1 MSHGLGGGGDDD
13 DGDEVSS
20 GSEGGGAL
28 FDEDMEALRRAC
40 VLTGA
45 DADAAVV
52 PPGGLDSAAP
62 DSDSDDD
69 EDDLKLVRRLQER
82 FSADLANPLT
92 LKPLASIHPP
102 AATSDEDEDDFETLR
117 AIQKRFCAYDHSN
130 TESKNGLSSTGS
142 MSNTIPV
149 NIFGGCKVFP
159 DNEDTHGSNQTLNKD
174 ELQPSALIEWHQPAQ
189 KQQGLAKYSSFPK
202 SGQTFIDALKKN
214 RSCQKLFRSKLI
226 QIEAR
231 IEEIKKLKERVK
243 ILKDFQV
250 SCRQRTGKALSQKKD
265 PRVQLISASKTTK
278 DSKVNDKKFS
288 AMYYGPAENS
298 HVSSYR
304 MALTRFPLSL
314 QRSKWSEVEKENLG
328 KGIKQQFQET
338 LLQISLDRYSAS
350 DGDQYGF
357 EDILSSIRDF
367 DITPES
373 IREFLPKVNWD
384 QLASLYIPGRS
395 GAECEARWLNWED
408 PLINHGRW
416 AIEEDK
422 HLLFFIQEKGIN
434 NWFEVAASLGTKRTP
449 FQCLARYQ
457 RSLNPCILKSE
468 WTPDEDAQ
476 LRAIVE
482 TFGESDWQAVA
493 SALEGRTGT
502 QCSNRWKK
510 TLHPARRRVGRWT
523 DDEDKRLRV
532 AVKLFGAKNW
542 MKIADFVPGRTQ
554 VQCRERWVNCLDPS
568 LNWNRWT
575 PEEDAMLEA
584 AIAEHGYCWSK
595 IAACLAPRTDNQCRR
610 RWKVLFPHEVPLLR
624 DARKVQKAALV
635 RNFVDRESERPAL
648 GPGDFLPLSM
658 TNCVSVPDSLNPS
671 MKQKTGSSVSQVGSR
686 RKRKANESNV
696 MQVSRSSYNEVD
708 YDELAERGSS
718 KKTRVTKRCAGK
730 KSRRGKQAKDHTS
743 ISTTSVV
750 PNGEISEANGL
761 SGIAEH
767 RKISP
772 RVQKKGDPEKP
783 QFNSG
788 LVVEKAS
795 CKNDETVA
803 KHGSLLRNEKVTKLH
818 SNEGRPNG
826 HAIDHSSCQLDLTSL
841 VMANGEDQAQG
852 MSDFRQKGKIVTCD
866 WEVGNKTPTVDS
878 QLDLEQAVEIISCN
892 EDERVSR
899 DKTVSKMRKVSNAC
913 LRKEGQTE
921 HSKDQQSS
929 QPDSSSSLRIKG
941 KNIEAVDSSNMTQKE
956 KNVFPR
962 AQKNLRPE
970 KTRKDGRSHMNHDEV
985 VEDAP
990 AELTASKENRN
1001 YKTYKRRN
1009 RNVALPER
1017 CYSNSECI
1025 PALPENLNRS
1035 QSVSISCEKDGP
1047 EQLLTGNEPVSQQV
1061 PDTDDCDIT
1070 LASLLIE
1077 KQKKKKK
1084 DILKSSEGN
1093 GMPCDVDQT
1102 PPNVRY
1108 RSEEPNLVD
1117 LNGRNASSVGS
1128 TREKLSNDLAFN
1140 CEDGD
1145 ITLACFLRDK
1155 SMKKRP

>member
-1 MSHGLGGGGDDD
+1 MSHCLGRGGGGGDEDD
-13 DGDEVSS
+13 DEDEEEVSS
-20 GSEGGGAL
+20 GSEGGDAL

-40 VLTGA
+40 VLAGA
-45 DADAAVV
+45 DA
-52 PPGGLDSAAP
+52 GGLGSAAP
-62 DSDSDDD
+62 DSDGDDD
-69 EDDLKLVRRLQER
+69 DDDDLGLVRRLQER

-92 LKPLASIHPP
+92 LKPLASLHPAA

-130 TESKNGLSSTGS
+130 TENSKNGLSSAGS
-142 MSNTIPV
+142 MSNAMPV

-159 DNEDTHGSNQTLNKD
+159 DNEDTHDSSQTLNKD
-174 ELQPSALIEWHQPAQ
+174 EHQPSAFIEWHPPAR

-202 SGQTFIDALKKN
+202 SGQIFVEALKKN
-214 RSCQKLFRSKLI
+214 RSCQKLIRSKLI

-265 PRVQLISASKTTK
+265 PRVQLISARKTIK

-288 AMYYGPAENS
+288 AMYYGPAEHS

-338 LLQISLDRYSAS
+338 LLQISLDRFSAS

-357 EDILSSIRDF
+357 EDILLSIRDL

-408 PLINHGRW
+408 SLINHGKW
-416 AIEEDK
+416 TVEEDK

-434 NWFEVAASLGTKRTP
+434 NWFEVAVSLGTKRTP

-476 LRAIVE
+476 LRAAVE
-482 TFGESDWQAVA
+482 IFGESDWQAVA

-510 TLHPARRRVGRWT
+510 TLHPARQRVGRWT
-523 DDEDKRLRV
+523 ADEDKRLRV
-532 AVKLFGAKNW
+532 AVKLFGPKNW

-575 PEEDAMLEA
+575 PEEDAMLET

-624 DARKVQKAALV
+624 EARKVQKAALV

-648 GPGDFLPLSM
+648 GPGDFLPLPM
-658 TNCVSVPDSLNPS
+658 TSCVSDPDSLNPS
-671 MKQKTGSSVSQVGSR
+671 MKQKTGLSVLVEVGSR
-686 RKRKANESNV
+686 RKRKANQSNAV
-696 MQVSRSSYNEVD
+696 QVSRSSCNEVD
-708 YDELAERGSS
+708 YDELAENGSS
-718 KKTRVTKRCAGK
+718 KKTRVTKPCSG
-730 KSRRGKQAKDHTS
+730 KSRRRKQHKDHTS
-743 ISTTSVV
+743 QPVSTTSVV
-750 PNGEISEANGL
+750 SNGEIREVNGL
-761 SGIAEH
+761 SGIAEQG
-767 RKISP
+767 KSSP
-772 RVQKKGDPEKP
+772 RVQKKVDPKKP

-795 CKNDETVA
+795 CNNDETVA
-803 KHGSLLRNEKVTKLH
+803 KHGSLLRNKKVTKLH
-818 SNEGRPNG
+818 LNGGRPNG
-826 HAIDHSSCQLDLTSL
+826 HATDHSSCQLDLTSL
-841 VMANGEDQAQG
+841 VMANGENRQVQG
-852 MSDFRQKGKIVTCD
+852 VSDFRRKQKIVTCD
-866 WEVGNKTPTVDS
+866 QGVGKKRPRVDS

-892 EDERVSR
+892 ENERLTR
-899 DKTVSKMRKVSNAC
+899 DNTVRK
-913 LRKEGQTE
+913 
-921 HSKDQQSS
+921 
-929 QPDSSSSLRIKG
+929 
-941 KNIEAVDSSNMTQKE
+941 
-956 KNVFPR
+956 
-962 AQKNLRPE
+962 
-970 KTRKDGRSHMNHDEV
+970 
-985 VEDAP
+985 
-990 AELTASKENRN
+990 
-1001 YKTYKRRN
+1001 
-1009 RNVALPER
+1009 
-1017 CYSNSECI
+1017 
-1025 PALPENLNRS
+1025 
-1035 QSVSISCEKDGP
+1035 
-1047 EQLLTGNEPVSQQV
+1047 
-1061 PDTDDCDIT
+1061 
-1070 LASLLIE
+1070 
-1077 KQKKKKK
+1077 
-1084 DILKSSEGN
+1084 
-1093 GMPCDVDQT
+1093 
-1102 PPNVRY
+1102 
-1108 RSEEPNLVD
+1108 
-1117 LNGRNASSVGS
+1117 
-1128 TREKLSNDLAFN
+1128 RESYQ
-1140 CEDGD
+1140 
-1145 ITLACFLRDK
+1145 
-1155 SMKKRP
+1155 MHV

>member
-1 MSHGLGGGGDDD
+1 
-13 DGDEVSS
+13 
-20 GSEGGGAL
+20 
-28 FDEDMEALRRAC
+28 
-40 VLTGA
+40 
-45 DADAAVV
+45 
-52 PPGGLDSAAP
+52 
-62 DSDSDDD
+62 
-69 EDDLKLVRRLQER
+69 
-82 FSADLANPLT
+82 
-92 LKPLASIHPP
+92 
-102 AATSDEDEDDFETLR
+102 
-117 AIQKRFCAYDHSN
+117 
-130 TESKNGLSSTGS
+130 
-142 MSNTIPV
+142 MSNTMPV

-159 DNEDTHGSNQTLNKD
+159 DNDDTHDSNQTLNKD
-174 ELQPSALIEWHQPAQ
+174 ERQPSALIEWHQPAQ

-202 SGQTFIDALKKN
+202 SGQIFIDALKKN

-265 PRVQLISASKTTK
+265 PRVQLISARKTIK

-288 AMYYGPAENS
+288 AIYYGPAQNF
-298 HVSSYR
+298 HVPSYR
-304 MALTRFPLSL
+304 MALTGFPLSL

-338 LLQISLDRYSAS
+338 LLQISLDRFSAS

-357 EDILSSIRDF
+357 EDILSSIRDL

-408 PLINHGRW
+408 PLINHSRW
-416 AIEEDK
+416 TIEEDK

-502 QCSNRWKK
+502 QCSNRWTK
-510 TLHPARRRVGRWT
+510 TLHPARQRVGRWT
-523 DDEDKRLRV
+523 EDEDKRLRV
-532 AVKLFGAKNW
+532 AVKLFGPKNW

-595 IAACLAPRTDNQCRR
+595 IAASLAPRTDNQCRR
-610 RWKVLFPHEVPLLR
+610 RWKVLFPQEVPLLR
-624 DARKVQKAALV
+624 EARKVQKAALV

-658 TNCVSVPDSLNPS
+658 TSCVSDPDSVNPP
-671 MKQKTGSSVSQVGSR
+671 MKQKAGSSVSQKVGSR
-686 RKRKANESNV
+686 RKRKASESNV
-696 MQVSRSSYNEVD
+696 VQVSRSSYNEVD
-708 YDELAERGSS
+708 YDELAEHGSS
-718 KKTRVTKRCAGK
+718 KKTRVTKPCAQK
-730 KSRRGKQAKDHTS
+730 KSWRGKQAKDHTG

-750 PNGEISEANGL
+750 SNGVISEVNGL

-772 RVQKKGDPEKP
+772 CVQKRVDPKKP

-788 LVVEKAS
+788 LVVKKAS

-803 KHGSLLRNEKVTKLH
+803 KHGSLLRNKKVTKLH

-826 HAIDHSSCQLDLTSL
+826 HAIDHSSCQLDPMLL
-841 VMANGEDQAQG
+841 VMANGEGRQVQG
-852 MSDFRQKGKIVTCD
+852 MSNFRRKEKIVACD
-866 WEVGNKTPTVDS
+866 GEVGNKRPTVGS
-878 QLDLEQAVEIISCN
+878 QLDLEQAVEIIACN
-892 EDERVSR
+892 EDERVGR
-899 DKTVSKMRKVSNAC
+899 DNTVSNKGKVSNAC
-913 LRKEGQTE
+913 LREEDHNE
-921 HSKDQQSS
+921 HSKDQRSS
-929 QPDSSSSLRIKG
+929 QPDSSSSLTIKG
-941 KNIEAVDSSNMTQKE
+941 KNIEALDSSNMTEKE
-956 KNVFPR
+956 KNIFSR
-962 AQKNLRPE
+962 AQKNLRPK
-970 KTRKDGRSHMNHDEV
+970 KTRKDGHSHVNHDEV
-985 VEDAP
+985 VDDAP
-990 AELTASKENRN
+990 AELIASKENRN
-1001 YKTYKRRN
+1001 YKTYKRRK

-1017 CYSNSECI
+1017 CYSNCECI
-1025 PALPENLNRS
+1025 PALPEKLNRS
-1035 QSVSISCEKDGP
+1035 QSVLISCEKDGP
-1047 EQLLTGNEPVSQQV
+1047 EQLIAGNEPVSLQV

-1070 LASLLIE
+1070 LASLLIK

-1084 DILKSSEGN
+1084 DVLKSSEGN
-1093 GMPCDVDQT
+1093 GMPCDVDQM

-1108 RSEEPNLVD
+1108 RSEEPNLLD
-1117 LNGRNASSVGS
+1117 LNDKNASSGGP
-1128 TREKLSNDLAFN
+1128 TREKLRNDLAFDR
-1140 CEDGD
+1140 EDGD

-1155 SMKKRP
+1155 SMMKRP